1 MSLINDFMM
10 ELRNFLIVIVLI
22 VGSFN
27 TSAQSNLLN
36 AKTADQ
42 IGLKSHAQL
51 ISDNDKPLAY
61 GYIDDRD
68 VLMGKTVWEIIDL
81 NEKINFPLYFPVD
94 TVNIGSDRR
103 SLYDVLTKNI
113 SNGRINEVYSDSYF
127 NTKKSLKDIQGAL
140 SRVDTTDAGRELINQ
155 YPDDYR
161 TRVVKKKVV
170 TGTGKNKKVN
180 YVEET
185 VGPKRTVP
193 AEYILKQDLTAADV
207 TQYKIKG
214 YWYFDKRQ
222 SELKYRLLGICH
234 VTPDVYTM
242 NSDEKDYIELFWVF
256 FPDARVVL
264 NEAKAF
270 NDKNSAAPISF
281 DQILNS
287 RYFNAIIYKEE
298 NVYGD
303 REIKDYMKDDAL
315 QQLLESERVKEKIRN
330 FEEDMWNY

>member
-1 MSLINDFMM
+1 MKTRF
-10 ELRNFLIVIVLI
+10 FLIAAFLI
-22 VGSFN
+22 GVSC
-27 TSAQSNLLN
+27 TSSAQSNLLN
-36 AKTADQ
+36 AKTAGE
-42 IGLKSHAQL
+42 IGLKTPAQR

-68 VLMGKTVWEIIDL
+68 VLMGKTTWEIIDL

-94 TVNIGSDRR
+94 TANIGADRR
-103 SLYDVLTKNI
+103 SLYDVLTKAI
-113 SNGRINEVYSDSYF
+113 RQGKITEVYTDSYF
-127 NTKKSLKDIQGAL
+127 NTKKTMKDIQGSL

-170 TGTGKNKKVN
+170 TGTGKKKSVT
-180 YVEET
+180 YVDET

-193 AEYILKQDLTAADV
+193 AEYILKQDLTAQDV

-222 SELKYRLLGICH
+222 SDLKYRLLGICP

-256 FPDARVVL
+256 FPNAREAL
-264 NEAKAF
+264 HEAKAF
-270 NDKNSAAPISF
+270 NDKNSAVPISF
-281 DQILNS
+281 DQVLNS
-287 RYFNAIIYKEE
+287 RHFNAIIYKEE
-298 NVYGD
+298 NMYGD
-303 REIKDYMKDDAL
+303 REIKEYMKDNA
-315 QQLLESERVKEKIRN
+315 QAQLLESERVKEKIRN

>member
-1 MSLINDFMM
+1 MKV
-10 ELRNFLIVIVLI
+10 RNFLVVIVT
-22 VGSFN
+22 VASSFASN
-27 TSAQSNLLN
+27 AQSNLLN

-42 IGLKSHAQL
+42 IGMKTPAQM

-61 GYIDDRD
+61 GYVDDRD
-68 VLMGKTVWEIIDL
+68 ILMGKTVWEIIDL

-94 TVNIGSDRR
+94 TANIGADRR
-103 SLYDVLTKNI
+103 SLYDVLTKGI
-113 SNGRINEVYSDSYF
+113 KNGRITEVYADSYF
-127 NTKKSLKDIQGAL
+127 NTKKSLKDIEGAL
-140 SRVDTTDAGRELINQ
+140 SRVDTTDGGRELINQ

-161 TRVVKKKVV
+161 SRVVKKKVV
-170 TGTGKNKKVN
+170 TGFGKNKKVN

-193 AEYILKQDLTAADV
+193 AEYILKQDLTSADV
-207 TQYKIKG
+207 SQYKIKG

-222 SELKYRLLGICH
+222 SELKYRLLGICP

-256 FPDARVVL
+256 FPNAREVL
-264 NEAKAF
+264 HEAKAF
-270 NDKNSAAPISF
+270 NDQNSALPISF

-287 RYFNAIIYKEE
+287 RRFNAIIYREE
-298 NVYGD
+298 NMYGD
-303 REIKDYMKDDAL
+303 RDIKDYMKDNA
-315 QQLLESERVKEKIRN
+315 QNQLLESERVKEKIRN